1 MSGKRAF
8 VTGATGLLGS
18 NLCQLLVAQGWQVK
32 GLVRSIDK
40 AKRFQTNSLVEFV
53 QGDMENVPGFS
64 EVLKEVDVVF
74 HTAAFFREYYQPGS
88 HWQKMKRINVDAT
101 IELLQAAEAQGV
113 GRTVFTSSSGVIQ
126 TYPDR
131 AATETA
137 PYSKFGHKNL
147 YFKTKILAERE
158 IYRFLET
165 SRMDVVMILPGWMM
179 GPGDAA
185 PTSAGQLVLDLLAS
199 KLPGIINGGASLT
212 DVRDVAT
219 AMVSAAERGKRGERY
234 IVAGSLKT
242 MKDIALELE
251 AISGVK
257 APRIEIPDG
266 IALLIAWLL
275 ETWAGLTSG
284 VNPMPLLGI
293 QTLLEKAN
301 LNSTKA
307 EQELGVTFRPFR
319 DTLKDTCSELQ
330 TSSDK
335 TANKAFLKPH
345 SLQIKVVSK
354 PQ

>member
-1 MSGKRAF
+1 MSDKTAL

-18 NLCQLLVAQGWQVK
+18 NLCELLVSQGWQVK

-40 AKRFQTNSLVEFV
+40 AKRFLESNPIQIV
-53 QGDMENVPGFS
+53 QGDMENVPAFAQA
-64 EVLKEVDVVF
+64 LKGVDVVF

-88 HWQKMKRINVDAT
+88 HWKKMKCINVDAT
-101 IELLQAAEAQGV
+101 IELLQAAQAQGV
-113 GRTVFTSSSGVIQ
+113 ARTIFTSSSGVIQ
-126 TYPDR
+126 TYPHQM
-131 AATETA
+131 ANENA
-137 PYSKFGHKNL
+137 PYSEFAQKNL

-158 IYRFLET
+158 IYRFLDT

-212 DVRDVAT
+212 DVRDVAA
-219 AMVSAAERGKRGERY
+219 AMVSAAEQGKRGERY

-257 APRIEIPDG
+257 APTMEIPDK
-266 IALLIAWLL
+266 IALSIAWLL
-275 ETWAGLTSG
+275 ETWAGLTGG
-284 VNPMPLLGI
+284 VNPMPLAGI

-301 LNSTKA
+301 LSSAKA
-307 EQELGVTFRPFR
+307 IQELGVTFRPFR
-319 DTLKDTCSELQ
+319 DTLKDTVLWYQSQGYL
-330 TSSDK
+330 
-335 TANKAFLKPH
+335 
-345 SLQIKVVSK
+345 
-354 PQ
+354 

>member
-1 MSGKRAF
+1 MSGKTAF

-18 NLCQLLVAQGWQVK
+18 NLCQLLVSQGWQVK

-40 AKRFQTNSLVEFV
+40 AKRFLGSTPIEFI
-53 QGDMENVPGFS
+53 QGDIENVPAFAQA
-64 EVLKEVDVVF
+64 LKGVDVVF

-88 HWQKMKRINVDAT
+88 HWEKMKRINVDAT

-113 GRTVFTSSSGVIQ
+113 ARTVFTSSSGVIQ

-137 PYSKFGHKNL
+137 PYNEFAQKNL
-147 YFKTKILAERE
+147 YFKTKVLAEQE

-199 KLPGIINGGASLT
+199 KLPGTVNGGASLT
-212 DVRDVAT
+212 DVRDVSA
-219 AMVSAAERGKRGERY
+219 AMVNAAERGKRGERY
-234 IVAGSLKT
+234 IVAGPLKT

-257 APRIEIPDG
+257 APTMEIPDWL
-266 IALLIAWLL
+266 ALSIAWLL
-275 ETWAGLTSG
+275 ETWTGLIGG
-284 VNPMPLLGI
+284 VNPMPLAGV
-293 QTLLEKAN
+293 QTLLEKGSLSSA
-301 LNSTKA
+301 KA
-307 EQELGVTFRPFR
+307 SLELGVSFRPFT
-319 DTLKDTCSELQ
+319 DTLKDTVLWYQSQGYL
-330 TSSDK
+330 
-335 TANKAFLKPH
+335 
-345 SLQIKVVSK
+345 
-354 PQ
+354 

>member
-1 MSGKRAF
+1 MTIMSYKTAF

-18 NLCQLLVAQGWQVK
+18 NLCQLLVSQGWQVK

-40 AKRFQTNSLVEFV
+40 AKRFLESNPIQIV
-53 QGDMENVPGFS
+53 QGDMENVPAFAQA
-64 EVLKEVDVVF
+64 LKGVDVVF

-88 HWQKMKRINVDAT
+88 HWKKMKCINVDAT
-101 IELLQAAEAQGV
+101 IELLQAAQAQGV
-113 GRTVFTSSSGVIQ
+113 ARTIFTSSSGVIQ
-126 TYPDR
+126 TYPHQM
-131 AATETA
+131 ANETA
-137 PYSKFGHKNL
+137 PYSEFAHKNL

-158 IYRFLET
+158 IYRFLDT

-212 DVRDVAT
+212 DVRDVAA

-257 APRIEIPDG
+257 APTMEIPDK
-266 IALLIAWLL
+266 IALSIAWLL
-275 ETWAGLTSG
+275 ETWAGLTGG
-284 VNPMPLLGI
+284 VNPMPLAGI

-301 LNSTKA
+301 LSSAKA
-307 EQELGVTFRPFR
+307 IQELGVTFRPFR
-319 DTLKDTCSELQ
+319 DTLKDTVLWYQSQGYL
-330 TSSDK
+330 
-335 TANKAFLKPH
+335 
-345 SLQIKVVSK
+345 
-354 PQ
+354 

>member
-1 MSGKRAF
+1 MSGKTAF

-18 NLCQLLVAQGWQVK
+18 NLCQLLVSQGWQVK

-40 AKRFQTNSLVEFV
+40 AKRFLGNTQIEFI
-53 QGDMENVPGFS
+53 QGDIENVPAFAQA
-64 EVLKEVDVVF
+64 LKGVDVVF

-88 HWQKMKRINVDAT
+88 NWEKMKRINVDAT

-113 GRTVFTSSSGVIQ
+113 ARTVFTSSSGVIQ

-137 PYSKFGHKNL
+137 PYSEFAQKNL
-147 YFKTKILAERE
+147 YFKTKVLAEQE

-199 KLPGIINGGASLT
+199 KLPGTVDGGASLT
-212 DVRDVAT
+212 DVRDVA
-219 AMVSAAERGKRGERY
+219 ASMVTAAERGKRGERY

-257 APRIEIPDG
+257 APRMEIPDWL
-266 IALLIAWLL
+266 ALSIAWLL
-275 ETWAGLTSG
+275 ETWTGLIGG
-284 VNPMPLLGI
+284 VNPMPLAGV

-301 LNSTKA
+301 LSSAKA
-307 EQELGVTFRPFR
+307 ERELGVTFRPFT
-319 DTLKDTCSELQ
+319 DTLKDTVLWYQSQGYL
-330 TSSDK
+330 
-335 TANKAFLKPH
+335 
-345 SLQIKVVSK
+345 
-354 PQ
+354 

>member
-1 MSGKRAF
+1 MNGKTAF

-18 NLCQLLVAQGWQVK
+18 NLCQLLVSQGWQVK

-40 AKRFQTNSLVEFV
+40 AKRFQPNSQVQFI
-53 QGDMENVPGFS
+53 QGDIENVPAFAPA
-64 EVLKEVDVVF
+64 LKGVDVVF
-74 HTAAFFREYYQPGS
+74 HTAAFFREYYQPGG
-88 HWQKMKRINVDAT
+88 HWEKMKHINVDAT

-113 GRTVFTSSSGVIQ
+113 ARTVFTSSSGVIQ
-126 TYPDR
+126 TYPHQ

-137 PYSKFGHKNL
+137 PYSKFAQKNL
-147 YFKTKILAERE
+147 YFKTKVLAEKE
-158 IYRFLET
+158 IYQFLET
-165 SRMDVVMILPGWMM
+165 SQMDVVMILPGWMM

-212 DVRDVAT
+212 DVRDVAA

-257 APRIEIPDG
+257 APTMEIPDG
-266 IALLIAWLL
+266 IALSIAWLL
-275 ETWAGLTSG
+275 EIWAGLTGS
-284 VNPMPLLGI
+284 VNPMPFVGV

-301 LNSTKA
+301 LNSAKA
-307 EQELGVTFRPFR
+307 IQELGVSFRPLTT
-319 DTLKDTCSELQ
+319 TLKDTVMWYQSQGYLQ
-330 TSSDK
+330 K
-335 TANKAFLKPH
+335 
-345 SLQIKVVSK
+345 
-354 PQ
+354 